1 MFLRPI
7 RLFSEMLVAEI
18 VFKIS
23 RNPAVSLK
31 EIQLV
36 VWKERKNGPISLQ
49 SCVHLTLTSNSF
61 EKYNCLNL
69 QMRIWLIKQLHCP
82 FWG

>member
-31 EIQLV
+31 EIQPV
-36 VWKERKNGPISLQ
+36 VWKEGKMDPLV
-49 SCVHLTLTSNSF
+49 CKVACT
-61 EKYNCLNL
+61 
-69 QMRIWLIKQLHCP
+69 
-82 FWG
+82 

>member
-23 RNPAVSLK
+23 RNPAVSPK

-49 SCVHLTLTSNSF
+49 SCVHLTLTSTSF
-61 EKYNCLNL
+61 EK
-69 QMRIWLIKQLHCP
+69 IQLFESSDAYLP
-82 FWG
+82 D